1 MFYRFVSSEFIQ
13 KITAIPKSM
22 DEVLVIRTN
31 QSILLCNDTVFL
43 FPSVWGYRGCA
54 VEKDTDV
61 EVSPSSSSTS

>member
-1 MFYRFVSSEFIQ
+1 
-13 KITAIPKSM
+13 M